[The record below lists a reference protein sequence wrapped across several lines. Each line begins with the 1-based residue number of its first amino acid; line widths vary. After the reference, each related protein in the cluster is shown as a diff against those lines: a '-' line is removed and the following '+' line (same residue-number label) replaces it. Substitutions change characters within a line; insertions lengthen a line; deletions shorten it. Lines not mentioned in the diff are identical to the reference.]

1 MYKVLKVINNNA
13 LLAYDLHAEKEVIFL
28 ATGVGFG
35 KKVNTLF
42 DDVDGAKKFYT
53 NEKIKDITQ
62 NVDPVYLEIADMIL
76 HEAELEFNDVDRM
89 IQFALADHIAFAIE
103 RMENNIEIV
112 NPFSKDISLLYK
124 DEYKVAVKGA
134 KIIQDKLGIEIN
146 DDEISYITLHIHSA
160 LGQDNV
166 VDSMQTA
173 MVIDDALALLEKLCR
188 VKLNK
193 ESSAYARF
201 LIHLKYMF
209 YRIKNN
215 EVLNLDMNEYA
226 YNTFKSSFD
235 IANEVLK
242 EIEEIAKII
251 IPKVEIGY
259 LAIHIERILNN

>member
-1 MYKVLKVINNNA
+1 MYRVLKVINNNA

-35 KKVNTLF
+35 KKINTVF

-53 NEKIKDITQ
+53 NEKIKEVTQ

-89 IQFALADHIAFAIE
+89 IQLADHIAFAIE
-103 RMENNIEIV
+103 RMENNIDIV

-134 KIIQDKLGIEIN
+134 KIIQDKLGVEIN

-166 VDSMQTA
+166 ADSMQTA

-259 LAIHIERILNN
+259 LAIHIERILND

>member
-1 MYKVLKVINNNA
+1 MYRVLKVINNNA

-53 NEKIKDITQ
+53 NEKIKDVTQ

-103 RMENNIEIV
+103 RMENNIDIV

-160 LGQDNV
+160 LGQDKIRPQSRSSRSAV
-166 VDSMQTA
+166 QQA
-173 MVIDDALALLEKLCR
+173 IIDNLKTLKKPGNTPFSGLFLC
-188 VKLNK
+188 
-193 ESSAYARF
+193 
-201 LIHLKYMF
+201 LKSP
-209 YRIKNN
+209 NS
-215 EVLNLDMNEYA
+215 DG
-226 YNTFKSSFD
+226 
-235 IANEVLK
+235 
-242 EIEEIAKII
+242 EI
-251 IPKVEIGY
+251 
-259 LAIHIERILNN
+259 